1 MGERGKTDHG
11 RNLTKDRKAVRT
23 LKENKMGADQ
33 NKDNNRLWVGSVSQP
48 YKVIT
53 FTCGHNHLCSS
64 SVNQRRSSTET

>member
-1 MGERGKTDHG
+1 MQTMGE
-11 RNLTKDRKAVRT
+11 NLTKDRKAVRK

-64 SVNQRRSSTET
+64 VNQRRSSTET